1 MIHFERF
8 ELENGLRVIVNEDK
22 STPMVAVNLLYN
34 VGSKDEDPEKTG
46 FAHLF
51 EHLMF
56 SGSANIPDFD
66 QPLQSA
72 GGESNAFTNKDI
84 TNFYEVLPADNIEVA
99 FWLESDR
106 MLSLNFSEEALDIQR
121 KVVVEEFKETCLST
135 PYGDVWHHL
144 MKLAYK
150 VHPYSWPTIGKI
162 PKHVEDAT
170 LTDVKEFF
178 YQYYRPNNA
187 ILSVS
192 GNASVEAVKALA
204 EKWFGDIPAGNLDRR
219 ILAKEPQQTSFNYK
233 IHEADVPL
241 DMVYLAFHIPN
252 RLSADFYKI
261 DLMSDV
267 LSNGPSSRLF
277 RRLLKEQHIFSDI
290 DCYITGSLEP
300 GLCII
305 EGKPADG
312 VSIETAEAAIW
323 KELELLKTELIPGRE
338 LKKLQNKAESTFA
351 FSSSSIMTK
360 SMNLGFFELLGDADL
375 INSEAQKYQ
384 EITAQDIQNQ
394 ARQVFRKEN
403 CSELIYKAKPSK
415 D

>member
-1 MIHFERF
+1 
-8 ELENGLRVIVNEDK
+8 
-22 STPMVAVNLLYN
+22 
-34 VGSKDEDPEKTG
+34 
-46 FAHLF
+46 
-51 EHLMF
+51 
-56 SGSANIPDFD
+56 
-66 QPLQSA
+66 
-72 GGESNAFTNKDI
+72 
-84 TNFYEVLPADNIEVA
+84 
-99 FWLESDR
+99 
-106 MLSLNFSEEALDIQR
+106 
-121 KVVVEEFKETCLST
+121 
-135 PYGDVWHHL
+135 
-144 MKLAYK
+144 
-150 VHPYSWPTIGKI
+150 
-162 PKHVEDAT
+162 
-170 LTDVKEFF
+170 
-178 YQYYRPNNA
+178 
-187 ILSVS
+187 
-192 GNASVEAVKALA
+192 
-204 EKWFGDIPAGNLDRR
+204 
-219 ILAKEPQQTSFNYK
+219 
-233 IHEADVPL
+233 
-241 DMVYLAFHIPN
+241 
-252 RLSADFYKI
+252 
-261 DLMSDV
+261 MSDV

>member
-121 KVVVEEFKETCLST
+121 KVVVEEFKETCLNT

-144 MKLAYK
+144 MNLAYT
-150 VHPYSWPTIGKI
+150 VHPYSWPTIGKV

-170 LTDVKEFF
+170 LDDVKEFF

-192 GNASVEAVKALA
+192 GNASTEKVKALA
-204 EKWFGDIPAGNLDRR
+204 EKWFGEIPAGNLDRR
-219 ILAKEPQQTSFNYK
+219 TLPEEPAQTNFNQK
-233 IHEADVPL
+233 THEADVPL
-241 DMVYLAFHIPN
+241 DMIYLAFHIPN
-252 RLSADFYKI
+252 RLSTDFYKF

-277 RRLLKEQHIFSDI
+277 RRLLKEQQIFSDI

-312 VSIETAEAAIW
+312 VSMEKAKAAIW
-323 KELELLKTELIPGRE
+323 EELELLKKDLIPERE

-360 SMNLGFFELLGDADL
+360 SMNLGFFELLGDANL

-384 EITAQDIQNQ
+384 EITVQDIQNQ
-394 ARQVFRKEN
+394 ARKIFRKEN
-403 CSELIYKAKPSK
+403 CSELIYKAKK
-415 D
+415 

>member
-1 MIHFERF
+1 MIDFEKF

-66 QPLQSA
+66 QPLQLA

-84 TNFYEVLPADNIEVA
+84 TNFYEILPANNIETA

-106 MLSLNFSEEALDIQR
+106 MLSLNFSEEALDVQR
-121 KVVVEEFKETCLST
+121 KVVVEEFNETCLNA

-144 MKLAYK
+144 MDLAYK

-170 LTDVKEFF
+170 ITDVKEFF

-187 ILSVS
+187 ILSIS
-192 GNASVEAVKALA
+192 GNASLDKVKTLA
-204 EKWFGDIPAGNLDRR
+204 NKWFGKIPAGNLDHKD
-219 ILAKEPQQTSFNYK
+219 LPKEPEQVNFNYK
-233 IHEADVPL
+233 VQEADVPL
-241 DMVYLAFHIPN
+241 DTVYMAFHIPN
-252 RLSADFYKI
+252 RLSPDFYKV
-261 DLMSDV
+261 DLLSDV

-277 RRLLKEQHIFSDI
+277 RRLLKEQQIFSDI

-312 VSIETAEAAIW
+312 VSIEVASSAIW
-323 KELELLKTELIPGRE
+323 TELELLKNELIPERE

-351 FSSSSIMTK
+351 FSTSSIMAK
-360 SMNLGFFELLGDADL
+360 AMNLGFFELLGDANL
-375 INSEAQKYQ
+375 INSEAERYQ
-384 EITAQDIQNQ
+384 EITVQDIQNQ
-394 ARQVFRKEN
+394 ARKIFRKEN
-403 CSELIYKAKPSK
+403 CSELVYKAKR
-415 D
+415 

>member
-121 KVVVEEFKETCLST
+121 KVVVEEFKETCLNT

-144 MKLAYK
+144 MNLAYT
-150 VHPYSWPTIGKI
+150 VHPYSWPTIGKV

-170 LTDVKEFF
+170 LDDVKEFF

-192 GNASVEAVKALA
+192 GNASTEKVKALA
-204 EKWFGDIPAGNLDRR
+204 EKWFGEIPAGNLDRR
-219 ILAKEPQQTSFNYK
+219 TLPEEPAQTNFNQK
-233 IHEADVPL
+233 THEADVPL
-241 DMVYLAFHIPN
+241 DMIYLAFHIPN
-252 RLSADFYKI
+252 RLSTDFYKI

-267 LSNGPSSRLF
+267 
-277 RRLLKEQHIFSDI
+277 
-290 DCYITGSLEP
+290 
-300 GLCII
+300 
-305 EGKPADG
+305 
-312 VSIETAEAAIW
+312 
-323 KELELLKTELIPGRE
+323 
-338 LKKLQNKAESTFA
+338 
-351 FSSSSIMTK
+351 
-360 SMNLGFFELLGDADL
+360 
-375 INSEAQKYQ
+375 
-384 EITAQDIQNQ
+384 
-394 ARQVFRKEN
+394 
-403 CSELIYKAKPSK
+403 
-415 D
+415 